1 MFDSVDQACVALKC
15 KGAHTVS
22 GSHPNNGLCR
32 TRLFCCIN
40 PSFSFSKR
48 SNLGKLSASQPLC
61 HEQAFSDLIV
71 AVLCCVFYRV
81 CRRRRSEGRRRRF
94 ALDVT
99 LQVPAVEWDNSV
111 PAAIERRRC
120 RSEGRRRRSMR
131 VRVVDVAQRAVDVV
145 SLWSSL
151 CKFRLSKRI
160 ILFHFPVSWP
170 TVPFDLLLTFVQI
183 NL

>member
-1 MFDSVDQACVALKC
+1 M
-15 KGAHTVS
+15 
-22 GSHPNNGLCR
+22 
-32 TRLFCCIN
+32 
-40 PSFSFSKR
+40 
-48 SNLGKLSASQPLC
+48 LGWSECSIMNS
-61 HEQAFSDLIV
+61 ES
-71 AVLCCVFYRV
+71 
-81 CRRRRSEGRRRRF
+81 RRRRSEGRRRRF
-94 ALDVT
+94 ALVVT
-99 LQVPAVEWDNSV
+99 LQVPSVEWANSV

-131 VRVVDVAQRAVDVV
+131 VRVVDAAQRAVDVV

-151 CKFRLSKRI
+151 CKFQLSKRI

>member
-1 MFDSVDQACVALKC
+1 MCASRPGSRHPVLLTSRESCSYPHEA
-15 KGAHTVS
+15 VS
-22 GSHPNNGLCR
+22 M
-32 TRLFCCIN
+32 
-40 PSFSFSKR
+40 
-48 SNLGKLSASQPLC
+48 LGWSEWSIMNS
-61 HEQAFSDLIV
+61 ES
-71 AVLCCVFYRV
+71 
-81 CRRRRSEGRRRRF
+81 RRRRSEGRRRRF
-94 ALDVT
+94 ALVVS

-151 CKFRLSKRI
+151 CKFRLSKRV